1 MFSGTGVDRLDP
13 RLAEF
18 DNTATARQLKA
29 LAKNR
34 RIVQIQCS
42 EPVNDRVWGLLNE
55 HFISARPNV
64 MVRAYGGMSK
74 SIDLKC
80 LKQIP
85 SVRHL
90 SIDRFNDAKGLAAFG
105 ELQQLRSLTLGVYN
119 LPDLSVLD
127 LLPASLRSLSI
138 DATRSKKPSLA
149 HIGRFKSL
157 RSLRVEGHSKG
168 IEAVGELKWL
178 ESLTLRSI
186 TTPNLEFLRGL
197 PKLKDLEI
205 KLGGIR
211 SFTGIEGK
219 ASIRYLELWQI
230 RELRTIDVVST
241 LANLQNLYLQSL
253 PHIKALPSL
262 DGSEVLRR
270 VIVNNLKGLRD
281 FRALA
286 TAPALEEFGL
296 LMGSPQTPA
305 QLKPVLANPSVRRVA
320 AHFASDRHRDD
331 FRRLATAAGKA
342 DFNVCTQFRYRRA

>member
-1 MFSGTGVDRLDP
+1 MFNGTGVDSLDP
-13 RLAEF
+13 SLAEF

-34 RIVQIQCS
+34 RIVQIQCC

-64 MVRAYGGMSK
+64 VVRAWGGMTK

-85 SVRHL
+85 NVRHL

-138 DATRSKKPSLA
+138 DATRSKKPSLVHLA
-149 HIGRFKSL
+149 RFRSL
-157 RSLRVEGHSKG
+157 RSLSLEGHSNG
-168 IEAVGELKWL
+168 IETLRLLSKL

-186 TTPNLEFLRGL
+186 TTPDLEFLRDL
-197 PKLKDLEI
+197 PKLRDLEI

-219 ASIRYLELWQI
+219 PSIRYLELWQI
-230 RELRTIDVVST
+230 RDLRTIDVVST
-241 LANLQNLYLQSL
+241 LTNLQNLYVQSL

-262 DGSEVLRR
+262 DHSKALRR
-270 VIVNNLKGLRD
+270 VIIDNLKGLCD
-281 FRALA
+281 FRTLA

-296 LMGSPQTPA
+296 LMGSPQKPA
-305 QLKPVLANPSVRRVA
+305 QLRPVLTNPSVRRVV
-320 AHFASDRHRDD
+320 ASFGRCRDGD
-331 FRRLATAAGKA
+331 EFRRLMTAAGKT
-342 DFNVCTQFRYRRA
+342 DLNPFKPFRYRRV